1 MQEEFTNPSEEEKIK
16 AENDFLKMKIMLQHG
31 GQFGGTENSDLP
43 PEIENQFLNN
53 IMAFEQQY
61 ERHKTIKIF
70 EKIGKPD
77 HFKPVGQIDDSGI
90 EEAWRELRQYM
101 NEHGVDLDACSPNI
115 SPRELYRFATEE
127 LFDHETDDIDLPG
140 WSTNFIY
147 DEFYP
152 DPVYDNTRVAT
163 EDCIKHILEK
173 EPLQWT
179 HHFRDEGLR
188 LNEHFPLTIEEFKAI
203 VNRFKDAYE
212 GLKITEVTAPT
223 CVVNDTESFV
233 EGEYSVSATV
243 GRDSDLLTGSWKVI
257 FQNDQESGYWYITG
271 VHIEGIKF

>member
-61 ERHKTIKIF
+61 EKHKTIKVF
-70 EKIGKPD
+70 DKTGKPD
-77 HFKPVGQIDDSGI
+77 HFKPVGQIDDSDI
-90 EEAWRELRQYM
+90 EEAWRDLRQHM
-101 NEHGVDLDACSPNI
+101 NEHGVDLDACSPNV
-115 SPRELYRFATEE
+115 SPRELYRFATQE
-127 LFDHETDDIDLPG
+127 LFEHETDDIDLPG

-173 EPLQWT
+173 EPLRWT

-188 LNEHFPLTIEEFKAI
+188 LNEHFPLTIDEFKAI

-212 GLKITEVTAPT
+212 GLEITEVTAPT

-233 EGEYSVSATV
+233 EGKYSVSATV
-243 GRDSDLLTGSWKVI
+243 GRDSYLLTGPTAQPRNKKRRPRRC
-257 FQNDQESGYWYITG
+257 GTA
-271 VHIEGIKF
+271 